1 MSRLAQNICDLS
13 PGAIARGWPTKLWSQ
28 PNNWVK
34 ALLIAFLIFSTA
46 PIAAS
51 HAQSHFNTGSQAQVA
66 VSTHS
71 DAQDGSDAGSTLFGA
86 LEHHAC
92 SCPCLEQLPT
102 RSHCID
108 VVFERSR
115 IDYPAYLD
123 SLGNSF
129 EPDPIRK
136 PPRLAVSA

>member
-1 MSRLAQNICDLS
+1 MSRSAQNIGDLS
-13 PGAIARGWPTKLWSQ
+13 PGAIVRGWPTKFWSQ

-34 ALLIAFLIFSTA
+34 AFLIAFLIFSTA

-66 VSTHS
+66 VSNQS
-71 DAQDGSDAGSTLFGA
+71 DAQDGSDAGSA

-92 SCPCLEQLPT
+92 GCPCLEQIPT
-102 RSHCID
+102 RSHCSD
-108 VVFERSR
+108 VVFERSH

-123 SLGNSF
+123 SLA
-129 EPDPIRK
+129 RA
-136 PPRLAVSA
+136 AVCPLCR

>member
-1 MSRLAQNICDLS
+1 MSRLAQNIRDLS
-13 PGAIARGWPTKLWSQ
+13 PGAIARGWPTKLIQ
-28 PNNWVK
+28 PHNWVK

-66 VSTHS
+66 VSNHS
-71 DAQDGSDAGSTLFGA
+71 DAQDGSGAGSALFGA

-102 RSHCID
+102 RSHCIA
-108 VVFERSR
+108 VIFERSHV
-115 IDYPAYLD
+115 DYPAYLD